1 MLNTSRHSLLSY
13 LKSPIAMITVL
24 LFWATIISVSF
35 VWNQRII
42 SQTTAQSFSAKG
54 QGSER
59 LVQIL
64 LDWSE
69 RHDEI
74 YVPVT
79 SQYPSNEYLKTK
91 HKFARRDD
99 GKLLTQISVARILEQ
114 FNDTVKDSSLTLAL
128 VSEQPLN
135 PNNLATGWQK
145 SILED
150 NFSGASSFQKIIDQ
164 QFYYMAPLKANNS
177 CFKCHLRSQLDEET
191 NLLGAILFSYDI
203 SDLLELEKPLH
214 RHNLVIHLVML
225 LLMTLISTISLN
237 AIRNLLTQ
245 LEFEKSNRDALIE
258 EKTSVLKEEIQQHK
272 MVRNQ
277 LLRISTHDQLT
288 GVRNRRHLLDALN
301 IELKRYQRYNSD
313 FSVLLIDLD
322 HFSQINEQHGLECGD
337 EVLQAF
343 ALQVNKTLRESDV
356 FARYDG
362 EEFAIIATNT
372 RLDSALRFAKKL
384 VNDINQHTITYLDQE
399 IELSISIGVAAP
411 SQLKKSNSHQLLT
424 LAHNALNQA
433 KSQGRN
439 CAIKAQPLN
448 E

>member
-1 MLNTSRHSLLSY
+1 ML
-13 LKSPIAMITVL
+13 TVL
-24 LFWATIISVSF
+24 LFWALIICASF

-42 SQTTAQSFSAKG
+42 SQTTEQSFSAKG

-59 LVQIL
+59 LVQVL
-64 LDWSE
+64 LNWSE

-79 SQYPSNEYLKTK
+79 TQYPSNEFLKTK
-91 HKFARRDD
+91 HKFAKRDD
-99 GKLLTQISVARILEQ
+99 GKLLTQISVARILDQ
-114 FNDTVKDSSLTLAL
+114 FNDTFKESSLTLAL

-135 PNNLATGWQK
+135 PKNLATGWQK
-145 SILED
+145 TILGN
-150 NFSGASSFQKIIDQ
+150 NFGGKGSFQKAIGK
-164 QFYYMAPLKANNS
+164 QFYYMAPLAANDS
-177 CFKCHLRSQLDEET
+177 CLKCHEKSQINITT
-191 NLLGAILFSYDI
+191 NTLGAILFSYDI

-214 RHNLVIHLVML
+214 QNNLIIHLAML
-225 LLMTLISTISLN
+225 FLMTLISYFSLN

-272 MVRNQ
+272 IVRNQ

-337 EVLQAF
+337 EVLQSF
-343 ALQVNKTLRESDV
+343 AMQVNKTLRKSDV

-372 RLDSALRFAKKL
+372 RPDSALRFAEKL
-384 VNDINQHTITYLDQE
+384 VNDINQQTIKYLDQE
-399 IELSISIGVAAP
+399 IALSISIGVAAP
-411 SQLKKSNSHQLLT
+411 SLLKKSNSHQLLT

-433 KSQGRN
+433 KTQGRN
-439 CAIKAQPLN
+439 CAVKAQAFD